1 MESKGKC
8 ILVADIKTKE
18 SRSYNMSRI
27 RSKNT
32 KPEELVRKYLF
43 AQGFRY
49 RKNDK
54 RLPGS
59 PDIVLPKYKTVI
71 FVNGCFWHGH
81 AGCKYF
87 VWPQN
92 NAEFW
97 RAKIQSNI
105 DRDTKTYQKLHNM
118 GWNVILVW
126 ECELRVKFRE
136 ERLLKLCNEIKRDI
150 Q

>member
-1 MESKGKC
+1 MDVHDK
-8 ILVADIKTKE
+8 KT
-18 SRSYNMSRI
+18 RSYNMSRI
-27 RSKNT
+27 KGKNT

-81 AGCKYF
+81 TDCKYF
-87 VWPQN
+87 VWPKSN
-92 NAEFW
+92 EEFW
-97 RAKIQSNI
+97 RHKITNNI
-105 DRDTKTYQKLHNM
+105 QRDIKKRHLLESQ
-118 GWNVILVW
+118 GWRVLVIW
-126 ECELRVKFRE
+126 ECELKQSG
-136 ERLLKLCNEIKRDI
+136 RLELLCDEIRGI
-150 Q
+150 NNGV

>member
-1 MESKGKC
+1 
-8 ILVADIKTKE
+8 
-18 SRSYNMSRI
+18 MSRI
-27 RSKNT
+27 KGKNT

-81 AGCKYF
+81 AGCRYF
-87 VWPQN
+87 IWPEN

-97 RAKIQSNI
+97 KNKITANIERDAKKIAQLDSMN
-105 DRDTKTYQKLHNM
+105 
-118 GWNVILVW
+118 WNVITIW
-126 ECELRVKFRE
+126 ECQLRPE
-136 ERLLKLCNEIKRDI
+136 KRDHTMI
-150 Q
+150 YLTKQIREQIII